1 MTSIGRATAS
11 LVRNAGPLAQTLY
24 AAGPSRRSIVR
35 AVPILTRQS
44 SSSPTPKRPSP
55 YRLIPLPTFLAD
67 FAPLHVKGWR
77 LELLPGTR
85 PNQSP
90 EDDGMA
96 QLQDRR
102 LVRRYD
108 FEQGKDGWRKLM
120 AFTQS
125 VGEVVEKEDVS
136 HEMREED
143 EADK

>member
-1 MTSIGRATAS
+1 MTSISRATS
-11 LVRNAGPLAQTLY
+11 RLVRHAGSLDVALS
-24 AAGPSRRSIVR
+24 AGGPSRIPISRPIPIRSR
-35 AVPILTRQS
+35 LS
-44 SSSPTPKRPSP
+44 SSSATPKRPSP

-77 LELLPGTR
+77 LELLPGVR
-85 PNQSP
+85 PKQTP
-90 EDDGMA
+90 QDDGMA

-136 HEMREED
+136 HEMR
-143 EADK
+143 